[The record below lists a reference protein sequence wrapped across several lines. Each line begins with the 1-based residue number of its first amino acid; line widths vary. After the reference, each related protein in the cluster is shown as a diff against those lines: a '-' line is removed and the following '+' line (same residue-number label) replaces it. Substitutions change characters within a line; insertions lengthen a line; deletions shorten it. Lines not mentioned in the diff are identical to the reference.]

1 MKAYIGPYTN
11 YISPYD
17 IAKRIL
23 FWKDPYDDEEGKA
36 IDSLGDWLRGK
47 KGDKPSLTSRFC
59 NWYNSRQKRTV
70 AITIDG
76 YDTWS
81 ADHTLALIIHPLL
94 LKIKENKKGSPFVD
108 PEDVPEDLQPKT
120 EPNDGNHYVDD
131 THHERW
137 DWVLDQMIF
146 SFEKLAS
153 EGWEDEFYSGEHDV
167 RLEDNEDG
175 TSKLVYGPNDTFKVD
190 REGINAV
197 QNRIDAG
204 LKLFGKYF
212 QNLWD

>member
-17 IAKRIL
+17 IAKRIF

-36 IDSLGDWLRGK
+36 IDALGNWLRGK

-59 NWYNSRQKRTV
+59 NWYNQRQKRTV

-108 PEDVPEDLQPKT
+108 PEDVPEDLRPKT
-120 EPNDGNHYVDD
+120 EPNDSNHYVDD

-146 SFEKLAS
+146 PSFRSWLLKDGKMSSIPVSMTSVLKRMKMA
-153 EGWEDEFYSGEHDV
+153 
-167 RLEDNEDG
+167 RL
-175 TSKLVYGPNDTFKVD
+175 SWFMD
-190 REGINAV
+190 RTIPL
-197 QNRIDAG
+197 R
-204 LKLFGKYF
+204 
-212 QNLWD
+212 